1 ELAHQRFGRMP
12 WRELLAPAVALARQ
26 GMLLDWYAGLMI
38 ASNAR
43 ALSLDRDAAALF
55 LEDGRWP
62 PLISWTAVTEKRLD
76 QRKLAATL
84 GEIASSG
91 SSTLYG
97 GDIGKALVKDV
108 REKGGCLS
116 VEDLASYRAHMV
128 DALEVPYRGGRVFA
142 APGMTG
148 GPTLAFALKVLSETG
163 KPNYIDYARALDAAW
178 RGRFQTMG
186 D

>member
-76 QRKLAATL
+76 QRKL
-84 GEIASSG
+84 
-91 SSTLYG
+91 SSTLEVIASEGPKAFYG
-97 GDIGKALVKDV
+97 GEVGKALVKDV

-116 VEDLASYRAHMV
+116 REDLASYRAHIV
-128 DALEVPYRGGRVFA
+128 D
-142 APGMTG
+142 
-148 GPTLAFALKVLSETG
+148 
-163 KPNYIDYARALDAAW
+163 
-178 RGRFQTMG
+178 
-186 D
+186 